1 MRKISVTKAVD
12 PAQKKAMMQLAR
24 IKAIQCR
31 VQPFVFEK
39 FTEYYKI
46 YRKHEL
52 GDDVSK
58 RISSL
63 LLAEKIFQKLDFNL
77 VIYSP
82 EVIKLRLLNAFML
95 TKSFTS
101 L

>member
-1 MRKISVTKAVD
+1 M
-12 PAQKKAMMQLAR
+12 
-24 IKAIQCR
+24 
-31 VQPFVFEK
+31 QPFVFEK